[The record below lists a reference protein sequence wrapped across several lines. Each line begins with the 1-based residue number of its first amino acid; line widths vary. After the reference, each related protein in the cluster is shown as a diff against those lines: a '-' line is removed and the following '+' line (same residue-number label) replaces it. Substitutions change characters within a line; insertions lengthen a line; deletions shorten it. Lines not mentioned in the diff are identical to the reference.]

1 MKRLEDFKFVISNWM
16 THKIPYVMERYIK
29 LPADTSMIVSVTGP
43 RRAGKTFLLYDTI
56 LKLEKF
62 VPVENILY
70 INFEHERLRNLDAN
84 DLSDIIVAYYEVS
97 RNNKEFPV
105 YLFLDE
111 IQTVKDWHKWINRIY
126 ESKNF
131 RIYISGS
138 SSKLLSRELST
149 ELRGRS
155 VDYLLLP
162 LSFQEFLMFN
172 KIQVDT
178 DNINFLI
185 YNEKHGELNKFLM
198 EYIKYGGFP
207 EVILNPD
214 LRDKILISY
223 IQTIII
229 KDVGER
235 FKIEPSVLSNFFDY
249 AINLY
254 SKYISGGKIYN
265 YLKTLNYKISREF
278 PLNLIEYFKEVFALF
293 EVEINS
299 RSFKSGK
306 QSPRKLYIVDS
317 GIIYMKNSKLE
328 YGRLMEN
335 CIFLELYRRSVATT
349 KFKIN
354 YWKEYGKS
362 DGKEVDFV
370 LKYMDGSR
378 ELINVTYAMSHDD
391 IKPRGIDSLFKA
403 EKDLGISRL
412 TVITWDYFEK
422 GKINFIPLWYWLVN
436 YKY

>member
-1 MKRLEDFKFVISNWM
+1 
-16 THKIPYVMERYIK
+16 
-29 LPADTSMIVSVTGP
+29 
-43 RRAGKTFLLYDTI
+43 
-56 LKLEKF
+56 
-62 VPVENILY
+62 
-70 INFEHERLRNLDAN
+70 
-84 DLSDIIVAYYEVS
+84 
-97 RNNKEFPV
+97 
-105 YLFLDE
+105 
-111 IQTVKDWHKWINRIY
+111 
-126 ESKNF
+126 
-131 RIYISGS
+131 
-138 SSKLLSRELST
+138 
-149 ELRGRS
+149 

-162 LSFQEFLMFN
+162 LSFSEFLIFN
-172 KIQVDT
+172 KIQVDI
-178 DNINFLI
+178 DSINFLI
-185 YNEKHGELNKFLM
+185 YNEKHGGLNKFLM

-254 SKYISGGKIYN
+254 SKYISGGKIYS
-265 YLKTLNYKISREF
+265 YLKTLNYKISRKF

-306 QSPRKLYIVDS
+306 QSPRKLYIVDN
-317 GIIYMKNSKLE
+317 GIIYIKNLKVE

-335 CIFLELYRRSVATT
+335 CVFLELYRRSVATT
-349 KFKIN
+349 RFKIN

-370 LKYMDGSR
+370 LKYMDGSG
-378 ELINVTYAMSHDD
+378 ELINVTYAMSRDD
-391 IKPRGIDSLFKA
+391 VKAREIDSLFRA
-403 EKDLGISRL
+403 EKDSGISRL

-422 GKINFIPLWYWLVN
+422 GKINFIPLWYWLIN